1 MTVQVLTPPALQA
14 QLKIAEQICRQRK
27 KRLTPLRRTVLE
39 LLIRAERSLKAYE
52 LLELMQEIHPGTA
65 PPTVYRALDFL
76 TEQGLIHRIDAVNAW
91 TACVDA
97 AGAPHDLFVVCTECR
112 QVVELH
118 APELSR
124 QIAQCIA
131 LAGFGFAEQETELR
145 ALCSDCKL

>member
-1 MTVQVLTPPALQA
+1 MSVQVLAPPALQA

-39 LLIRAERSLKAYE
+39 LLIRAGRSLRAYE
-52 LLELMQEIHPGTA
+52 LLERMQEIHPGTA
-65 PPTVYRALDFL
+65 PPTVSRALDCS
-76 TEQGLIHRIDAVNAW
+76 TEPGLIHRIDAVNAW

-112 QVVELH
+112 QVVELP

>member
-1 MTVQVLTPPALQA
+1 MTVQVLAPPALQA

-65 PPTVYRALDFL
+65 PPTGYRALDFL
-76 TEQGLIHRIDAVNAW
+76 TEEGLIHRIDAVNAW
-91 TACVDA
+91 TACVHA

-112 QVVELH
+112 QVAELH
-118 APELSR
+118 APELSQ
-124 QIAQCIA
+124 QIAQCTA
-131 LAGFGFAEQETELR
+131 LAGAGSAEQAA
-145 ALCSDCKL
+145 AL

>member
-1 MTVQVLTPPALQA
+1 
-14 QLKIAEQICRQRK
+14 
-27 KRLTPLRRTVLE
+27 
-39 LLIRAERSLKAYE
+39 
-52 LLELMQEIHPGTA
+52 EIHPGTA

-76 TEQGLIHRIDAVNAW
+76 TEEGLIHRIDAVNAW

-118 APELSR
+118 APELSQ

-145 ALCSDCKL
+145 ALCSDCNLQITRVKKGFISHNKIKVFSLLGITLGKV